1 MKTAKISKEGQ
12 VIIPQAMRKA
22 YGWEAGQELIII
34 DTGDGILIKPNKP
47 FPQTTLGEV
56 AGCLK
61 YQGAPKTIE
70 DIDYAI
76 SQGIREEWHD
86 GRS

>member
-1 MKTAKISKEGQ
+1 METAKVSKKGQ

-34 DTGDGILIKPNKP
+34 DTGDGILIKPKKP

-61 YQGAPKTIE
+61 YQDTPKTIE
-70 DIDYAI
+70 EMDLAI

-86 GRS
+86 RRS